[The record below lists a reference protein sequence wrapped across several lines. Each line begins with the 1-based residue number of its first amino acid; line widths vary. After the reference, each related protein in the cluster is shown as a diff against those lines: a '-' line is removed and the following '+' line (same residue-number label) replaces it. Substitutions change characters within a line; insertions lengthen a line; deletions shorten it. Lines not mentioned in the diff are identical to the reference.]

1 MFKYIIHPKTLQK
14 IFIYSNQ
21 GKQLLKKMVTLI
33 TGGSEHNNIS
43 IEELTTR
50 AGLGQ
55 RDFFNFLDEA
65 RQNDPELLRLNRQLD
80 EIMTPYIGVNSEQ
93 TNNPARLEEM
103 ETIGVEEEEYERVLH
118 QFYTR
123 ERNVDRESENRWRDM
138 MHQRIQRIPRN

>member
-1 MFKYIIHPKTLQK
+1 MFNYIIHPKTLQK
-14 IFIYSNQ
+14 ISIYSNQ

-55 RDFFNFLDEA
+55 RDFYNFLDEA
-65 RQNDPELLRLNRQLD
+65 RENDPELLRLNRRLD
-80 EIMTPYIGVNSEQ
+80 KIMDPYIGENPQQ

-103 ETIGVEEEEYERVLH
+103 EAIGVEEEYDRVLH

-123 ERNVDRESENRWRDM
+123 QRNLDRETENRWRDM

>member
-14 IFIYSNQ
+14 ISIYSNQ

-33 TGGSEHNNIS
+33 TGGSQHNNIS

-55 RDFFNFLDEA
+55 RDFYDFLNEA

-80 EIMTPYIGVNSEQ
+80 DIMDPYIVDNSEQ
-93 TNNPARLEEM
+93 LNNPARLEEL
-103 ETIGVEEEEYERVLH
+103 ESLGIDDEYYRVLELNSH
-118 QFYTR
+118 KRT
-123 ERNVDRESENRWRDM
+123 
-138 MHQRIQRIPRN
+138 

>member
-14 IFIYSNQ
+14 ISIYSNQ

-55 RDFFNFLDEA
+55 RDL
-65 RQNDPELLRLNRQLD
+65 
-80 EIMTPYIGVNSEQ
+80 I
-93 TNNPARLEEM
+93 
-103 ETIGVEEEEYERVLH
+103 
-118 QFYTR
+118 
-123 ERNVDRESENRWRDM
+123 
-138 MHQRIQRIPRN
+138 